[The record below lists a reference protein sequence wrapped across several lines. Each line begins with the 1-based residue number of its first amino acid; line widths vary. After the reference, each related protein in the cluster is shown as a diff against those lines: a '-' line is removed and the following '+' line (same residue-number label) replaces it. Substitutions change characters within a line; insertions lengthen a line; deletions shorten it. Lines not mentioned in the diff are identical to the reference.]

1 VSARDAS
8 SGAPPGARLIV
19 RDLRREFP
27 AGGGLHG
34 VSLEVR
40 DGEFFVLLG
49 PSGCG
54 KSTLLRLIA
63 GLDPP
68 DSGTIEIADG
78 AARGASRS
86 RVAMVFQNY
95 ALYPHMTAFENIAF
109 PLRLG
114 RVAREE
120 IVRRV
125 EASAHL
131 AGLSID
137 LNRVPAQLSGGER
150 QRVALARA
158 LVREPGVILMDEPLS
173 NLDAKLRSALRAEL
187 KDFQRRT
194 RQTVVYVTHD
204 QLEAMTLADRMAVLR
219 EGRLEQLG
227 APAEVYSRPANQ
239 FVAGFVGQPPMNL
252 LRATVAPGG
261 DTLVAEGSTIAT
273 APPAE
278 AAAELVVGV
287 RAEDLTLDAG
297 GAEDTVSL
305 DAVVERV
312 EFSGARY
319 LAAARVGGSP
329 IAFEATSP
337 VAAGDRVRLYAPRA
351 RLHFFDAATGLR
363 IDAG

>member
-1 VSARDAS
+1 VSPPDGAG
-8 SGAPPGARLIV
+8 GAPARAKLIV

-27 AGGGLHG
+27 GGGGLHG

-68 DSGTIEIADG
+68 DSGSIEIAGG

-86 RVAMVFQNY
+86 AVAMVFQNY

-114 RVAREE
+114 RATRDE
-120 IVRRV
+120 IGRRV
-125 EASAHL
+125 EQSARL
-131 AGLSID
+131 AGLAID
-137 LNRVPAQLSGGER
+137 LHRVPAQLSGGER

-194 RQTVVYVTHD
+194 HQTVVYVTHD
-204 QLEAMTLADRMAVLR
+204 QLEAMTLGDRMAVLR
-219 EGRLEQLG
+219 EGRIEQLG
-227 APAEVYSRPANQ
+227 APTEIYARPANQ

-252 LRATVAPGG
+252 LRAKVAPGG
-261 DTLVAEGSTIAT
+261 NALEAEGSIVAV
-273 APPAE
+273 APPPGAGPE
-278 AAAELVVGV
+278 VILGV

-297 GAEDTVSL
+297 GAHAAVSFE
-305 DAVVERV
+305 AVVERV

-319 LAAARVGGSP
+319 LAAARVGDSP
-329 IAFEATSP
+329 IAFEAALR
-337 VAAGDRVRLYAPRA
+337 VAPGDRVRLYAPRA
-351 RLHFFDAATGLR
+351 RLHFFDAKTGVR
-363 IDAG
+363 VEAA

>member
-1 VSARDAS
+1 MSPRDEAG
-8 SGAPPGARLIV
+8 GAPARAKLV
-19 RDLRREFP
+19 VSDLRREFP
-27 AGGGLHG
+27 GGGGLHG

-68 DSGTIEIADG
+68 DSGTIEIVDG
-78 AARGASRS
+78 AARGASRTA
-86 RVAMVFQNY
+86 VAMVFQNY

-114 RVAREE
+114 RVARDE
-120 IVRRV
+120 IARRV
-125 EASAHL
+125 EESARL
-131 AGLSID
+131 AGLAID
-137 LNRVPAQLSGGER
+137 LHRVPAQLSGGER

-158 LVREPGVILMDEPLS
+158 LIREPGVILMDEPLS

-204 QLEAMTLADRMAVLR
+204 QLEAMTLADRMVVLR
-219 EGRLEQLG
+219 EGRIEQLG
-227 APAEVYSRPANQ
+227 VPAEIYARPANV

-252 LRATVAPGG
+252 LRAKAAPSGCA
-261 DTLVAEGSTIAT
+261 LEAEGSTIAIA
-273 APPAE
+273 APPGAGPE
-278 AAAELVVGV
+278 VTIGV

-297 GAEDTVSL
+297 AAG
-305 DAVVERV
+305 DAVSFDAAIERV

-319 LAAARVGGSP
+319 LAAGRVGTSP
-329 IAFEATSP
+329 IAFEASSRIAP
-337 VAAGDRVRLYAPRA
+337 GDRVRIYAPRA
-351 RLHFFDAATGLR
+351 HLHFFDAATGLR
-363 IDAG
+363 IEPA

>member
-1 VSARDAS
+1 MSSRDP
-8 SGAPPGARLIV
+8 SGGVAPGARLVV

-34 VSLEVR
+34 VTLEVR

-68 DSGTIEIADG
+68 DSGTIEITGG
-78 AARGASRS
+78 AVPGSSRS
-86 RVAMVFQNY
+86 KVAMVFQNY

-125 EASAHL
+125 ESSARL

-137 LNRVPAQLSGGER
+137 LHRVPAQLSGGER

-219 EGRLEQLG
+219 DGRLEQLG
-227 APAEVYSRPANQ
+227 APAEVYARPANQ

-252 LRATVAPGG
+252 LRARVAPGG
-261 DTLVAEGSTIAT
+261 DALVMEGSTIAT
-273 APPAE
+273 APPAR
-278 AAAELVVGV
+278 AGAELVLGV
-287 RAEDLTLDAG
+287 RAEDMSLDAG
-297 GAEDTVSL
+297 GAQESVGF
-305 DAVVERV
+305 DAVIERV

-319 LAAARVGGSP
+319 LAAGRVGDSP

-337 VAAGDRVRLYAPRA
+337 VAAGDRVRLYTPRA

-363 IDAG
+363 IETS